1 MRATFSA
8 FVFAPSVFAESG
20 RDVFELLVVAEGG
33 REGDTALGTWMAE
46 LPGRDSFIVA
56 EELLPRC
63 ARRALAE
70 RAYRRAVIIGP
81 ARMCP
86 PHQAQERE
94 EGRSLDSKQRPL
106 SRRASL
112 LQKEDWPDGL
122 RVFERLL
129 SWPAAHH

>member
-70 RAYRRAVIIGP
+70 RA
-81 ARMCP
+81 
-86 PHQAQERE
+86 
-94 EGRSLDSKQRPL
+94 
-106 SRRASL
+106 
-112 LQKEDWPDGL
+112 
-122 RVFERLL
+122 
-129 SWPAAHH
+129 